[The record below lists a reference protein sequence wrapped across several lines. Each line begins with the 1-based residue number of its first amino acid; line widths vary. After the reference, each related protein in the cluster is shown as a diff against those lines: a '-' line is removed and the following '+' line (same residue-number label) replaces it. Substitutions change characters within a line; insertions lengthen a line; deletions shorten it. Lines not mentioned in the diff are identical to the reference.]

1 MQLSKGA
8 VLYET
13 ARHSIRKQKR
23 ISQMKDKTNGKVRR
37 KRDEEVQKNG
47 YNEVTNT
54 STNSVLHKQEDN
66 GRVYKVRNLAL
77 INKN

>member
-1 MQLSKGA
+1 
-8 VLYET
+8 
-13 ARHSIRKQKR
+13 
-23 ISQMKDKTNGKVRR
+23 MKDKTNGKVRR